1 MTVSGFERRKSAVM
15 RPGMGLLALPL
26 VWGAGCCVNP
36 FINTDTERLP
46 EGAGTPAAEVGESL
60 AEAEP
65 ALHNDGEGS
74 AEAGFDLRLVRVQP
88 GVHLDTEVLC
98 DVVAA
103 LRLEAIERGAGSAME
118 PAEDSLYDPGATQ
131 RMSIRCVAPTGESW
145 ADVEF
150 TATDAAHAT
159 EVQPGTR
166 VALRIRTAEGGFFDY
181 PIVDFVRTIGPSPES
196 VSSLG
201 SAATATIPNAF
212 DLRAVESDPSLIG
225 TTQECAIGHAGE
237 IDIVEPSESRRRP
250 YPAGVQNRMTV
261 RCHHASG
268 EEWADL
274 VFMPSQSLSALH
286 VGRGDVVRVL
296 LISRNGG
303 AFDYPVV
310 QFVGS

>member
-1 MTVSGFERRKSAVM
+1 MLAPFVASA
-15 RPGMGLLALPL
+15 LA
-26 VWGAGCCVNP
+26 AGCCVNP
-36 FINTDTERLP
+36 FINTDTEHWGE
-46 EGAGTPAAEVGESL
+46 EGPGSPAVEVGETL

-65 ALHNDGEGS
+65 ALHNEGESS

-88 GVHLDTEVLC
+88 GVHLDTEVPC

-118 PAEDSLYDPGATQ
+118 PAEGSPYDPGATM
-131 RMSIRCVAPTGESW
+131 RMSVRCVAPTGESW

-150 TATDAAHAT
+150 TATDSAHAT
-159 EVQPGTR
+159 EVQPGAR
-166 VALRIRTAEGGFFDY
+166 VLFRVRTAEGGFFDY
-181 PIVDFVRTIGPSPES
+181 PIVDFVRLVGPSPEGVTGPPPES
-196 VSSLG
+196 T
-201 SAATATIPNAF
+201 AAVPNGF
-212 DLRAVESDPSLIG
+212 DLRAMEADPSLIG
-225 TTQECAIGHAGE
+225 TTQECSIGHAGE
-237 IDIVEPSESRRRP
+237 IEIVEPSEARRRS

-274 VFMPSQSLSALH
+274 VFMAPSALSALH

-310 QFVGS
+310 QFQGS

>member
-1 MTVSGFERRKSAVM
+1 MVRPLSPVM
-15 RPGMGLLALPL
+15 LLASVALA
-26 VWGAGCCVNP
+26 GTAAGCCVNP
-36 FINTDTERLP
+36 FINTDTERRP
-46 EGAGTPAAEVGESL
+46 SGAGTPEVEVGESL

-74 AEAGFDLRLVRVQP
+74 AEAGFDLRMVRVQP
-88 GVHLDTEVLC
+88 GVHLDTEVIC

-103 LRLEAIERGAGSAME
+103 LRLEAIEYGAGTSME
-118 PAEDSLYDPGATQ
+118 PAEGSPYDPGATQ
-131 RMSIRCVAPTGESW
+131 RMSVRCTAPTGESW

-159 EVQPGTR
+159 DVLPGNR
-166 VALRIRTAEGGFFDY
+166 VALRIRTADSGFFDY
-181 PIVDFVRTIGPSPES
+181 PVVDFVRSLGPSPES
-196 VSSLG
+196 VPTSSASG
-201 SAATATIPNAF
+201 GGTVPAAF
-212 DLRAVESDPSLIG
+212 DLRAIESDPSLIG

-237 IDIVEPSESRRRP
+237 IDIVASSEARRRS

-274 VFMPSQSLSALH
+274 VFMPSQALSALH
-286 VGRGDVVRVL
+286 VGRTDVVRVL

-303 AFDYPVV
+303 AFDYPVL

>member
-1 MTVSGFERRKSAVM
+1 MLVRSSLVLLSG
-15 RPGMGLLALPL
+15 LA
-26 VWGAGCCVNP
+26 AGCCVNP
-36 FINTDTERLP
+36 FINTDTEHWGEDGP
-46 EGAGTPAAEVGESL
+46 GSPAVEVGETL

-65 ALHNDGEGS
+65 ALVSDEEGS

-88 GVHLDTEVLC
+88 GVHLDTEVPC

-103 LRLEAIERGAGSAME
+103 LRLEAIERGASAAME
-118 PAEDSLYDPGATQ
+118 VPEGSLYDPGATM
-131 RMSIRCVAPTGESW
+131 RMSVRCVAPTGESW

-150 TATDAAHAT
+150 TATDSAHAT

-166 VALRIRTAEGGFFDY
+166 VLFRIRTADGGFFDY
-181 PIVDFVRTIGPSPES
+181 PIVDFVRSIGPSPDS
-196 VSSLG
+196 VAG
-201 SAATATIPNAF
+201 FPDSAEAIPNAF
-212 DLRAVESDPSLIG
+212 DLRAMESDPSLIG

-237 IDIVEPSESRRRP
+237 IEIVEPSEARRRS

-274 VFMPSQSLSALH
+274 VFMAPSALSALH
-286 VGRGDVVRVL
+286 VGRADVVRVL

-310 QFVGS
+310 QFVGG

>member
-1 MTVSGFERRKSAVM
+1 MASYVAVVPM
-15 RPGMGLLALPL
+15 PRLLAALL
-26 VWGAGCCVNP
+26 VAAVGLSGCCMNP
-36 FINTDTERLP
+36 FINTDTERRP
-46 EGAGTPAAEVGESL
+46 PGAGTPAVEVSGTL

-74 AEAGFDLRLVRVQP
+74 AEAGFDLRMVRVQP

-103 LRLEAIERGAGSAME
+103 LRLEAIERGAGSSME
-118 PAEDSLYDPGATQ
+118 PAEGSPYDPGATQ
-131 RMSIRCVAPTGESW
+131 RMSVRCVAPTGESW

-150 TATDAAHAT
+150 TATDAAHAA
-159 EVQPGTR
+159 EVQPGQR
-166 VALRIRTAEGGFFDY
+166 VELRIRTADGGFFDY
-181 PIVDFVRTIGPSPES
+181 PIVDFVRTVGPSPES
-196 VSSLG
+196 VGVADAEG
-201 SAATATIPNAF
+201 SETVPTAF
-212 DLRAVESDPSLIG
+212 DLRAMESDPSLIG

-237 IDIVEPSESRRRP
+237 IDIVEPGESRRRP

-268 EEWADL
+268 EEWADV
-274 VFMPSQSLSALH
+274 VFMAPAALSALH
-286 VGRGDVVRVL
+286 VGRGDVIRVL

-303 AFDYPVV
+303 AFDYPVL